1 MKIVSLLTVVALFL
15 AAGAV
20 YSQEADTI
28 ALPTASLASDKPFMQ
43 TVKDR
48 KSSREYS
55 DRELSLQDLA
65 NVLWCA
71 NGVNRP
77 ETGKRT
83 SPSAMNKQDVDVYA
97 VLKDGIYLY
106 DATGHRLLPIV
117 AGDYR
122 KDAGT
127 QAYVGTA
134 PLNLIYVSDLARFD
148 YTDDREQQAMMAAI
162 DAGHCSENVYLY
174 GAAANLAVVIRA
186 SIDKAKMAELLKLR
200 DDQLIIIAQTVG
212 HPK

>member
-1 MKIVSLLTVVALFL
+1 MKTVSLLTAVALLL
-15 AAGAV
+15 AAGAA
-20 YSQEADTI
+20 YAQETEAI
-28 ALPTASLASDKPFMQ
+28 ALPAASLATDKPFMQ
-43 TVKDR
+43 AVKDR
-48 KSSREYS
+48 KSSRDFS

-71 NGVNRP
+71 NGINRP
-77 ETGKRT
+77 ESGKRT

-106 DATGHRLLPIV
+106 DAAEHRLLPVV

-127 QAYVGTA
+127 QAYVTGA
-134 PLNLIYVSDLARFD
+134 PLNLIYVSDLAKFD
-148 YTDDREQQAMMAAI
+148 YSEDREQQAMMAAI
-162 DAGHCSENVYLY
+162 DAGHCSQNVYLY
-174 GAAANLAVVIRA
+174 GAAANLAVVTRA
-186 SIDKAKMAELLKLR
+186 SIDKPKMADLLKLR

-212 HPK
+212 YPK